1 MDCTYKI
8 SIAMATFNGANYL
21 KEQLESIDSQI
32 RKPDEIIICDDLS
45 DDNTTKIIEGFKKK
59 TLINTVLVIN
69 EERIG
74 TTRNF
79 EKAISLCSF
88 DLIFLSD
95 QDDIWDNNK
104 IYLIERLAKN
114 NPNKHVFIN
123 DAVYTDMYSNKHKNT
138 VFGRVIKNNNL
149 ESSHIHG
156 AATAITKKFRD
167 IILPFPLYSIPS
179 HDAYIHRWANI
190 FDLKIFYPYTL
201 QTWRIHGNNASS
213 SSEMNHPEGLSKL
226 EIYKKYK
233 SKNNSE
239 AYLKKMFELIEMLKI
254 ILDRKNKLL
263 EITTEQKFI
272 LSLNILIL
280 AINGNHNRSKLFDL
294 HFSKR
299 IYLIIKMFRLG
310 HYNLFNGY
318 KSIIKDIF
326 M

>member
-1 MDCTYKI
+1 MDFTYKI

-45 DDNTTKIIEGFKKK
+45 TDNTIKIIQEFKKK
-59 TLINTVLVIN
+59 TLINIVLVIN
-69 EERIG
+69 DVRLG

-95 QDDIWDNNK
+95 QDDIWDIKK
-104 IYLIERLAKN
+104 IFLIETVAKN

-156 AATAITKKFRD
+156 AATAITKKFKD
-167 IILPFPLYSIPS
+167 IILPFPLYCIPS

-213 SSEMNHPEGLSKL
+213 LSEMNHPEGLSKL
-226 EIYKKYK
+226 DLYKKYK

-239 AYLKKMFELIEMLKI
+239 AYLKKMFELIEMLEL
-254 ILDRKNKLL
+254 ILNRKNKLL
-263 EITTEQKFI
+263 EITTEKNFI
-272 LSLNILIL
+272 ISLNILIL
-280 AINGNHNRSKLFDL
+280 AINANHNRSKLFDL
-294 HFSKR
+294 KFSNR
-299 IYLIIKMFRLG
+299 IFLIYKMYRLG
-310 HYNLFNGY
+310 HYNIFNGY
-318 KSIIKDIF
+318 ISVIKDIL